1 MVPADVV
8 ILTAGPWSPILLQK
22 IGVQVPI
29 TTARVK
35 TVLYRRPDDLER
47 HAIWADFISQVY
59 LRPES
64 GSLMLVGSISPE
76 EETVDPAA
84 DPDNYNEKVG
94 IDIISSFAE
103 RVVIRYPAMKRSHV
117 SSSYASLYDITPD
130 WHPIMDA
137 VPGVDGLYLCA
148 GSSGHGFKLAPAVG
162 QMMAKL
168 VLEGKQPG
176 DDINLF
182 SFDRFEKEDLVR
194 GRYEYS
200 ILG

>member
-1 MVPADVV
+1 M
-8 ILTAGPWSPILLQK
+8 Q
-22 IGVQVPI
+22 
-29 TTARVK
+29 
-35 TVLYRRPDDLER
+35 
-47 HAIWADFISQVY
+47 
-59 LRPES
+59 
-64 GSLMLVGSISPE
+64 
-76 EETVDPAA
+76 
-84 DPDNYNEKVG
+84 
-94 IDIISSFAE
+94 
-103 RVVIRYPAMKRSHV
+103 RSHV